1 MGCSLN
7 FEGHK
12 STPVHCAA
20 YFGHMKILGLLI
32 KYKVPINVK
41 NGDNTLPID
50 DCANDEIRQFFMGK
64 TKN

>member
-32 KYKVPINVK
+32 KSKVPINVK

-50 DCANDEIRQFFMGK
+50 DLCK
-64 TKN
+64 